1 MDKQNDFCFWNY
13 GEPIIPDS
21 ILNVVLLA
29 HVQKPRGYINPTQLQ
44 CSDTERFSIEEFN
57 EIYQGIVNAGY
68 YIQAVYYNECDFIED
83 YLRFPNRFRNCL
95 IYCLS
100 RNGIG
105 DNKKTIIPA
114 FCELVGLNYSCSS
127 SLSCALCRNKYYFT
141 TLFLSHGIPAPKS
154 WLLTEDGTW
163 LNNSPPDGTRVICKP
178 CSESASQG
186 INDSGIVLASANSF
200 SKLAKANYI
209 VQEYIEG
216 EECEV
221 PMLKV
226 GNSIKALSPI
236 GIDLGSHRILDEK
249 TSEEYKY
256 TFYNL
261 HDTQDE
267 NTINAIKQCAEK
279 AFRLMKMEVYG
290 RIDFRISPS
299 GDLYIFDVSTT
310 PYTIHHSSYA
320 FAFKQMGLQYSDIYQ
335 AIISA
340 ALRRPGATNQNDKN

>member
-1 MDKQNDFCFWNY
+1 MNREKDFFFGNY
-13 GEPIIPDS
+13 GEPIIPNN
-21 ILNVVLLA
+21 ILNIILLA
-29 HVQKPRGYINPTQLQ
+29 NVQEPRGHINSAQLQ
-44 CSDTERFSIEEFN
+44 CSDAERFSIDEFN

-68 YIQAVYYNECDFIED
+68 YIQAVYYNEYDFMED
-83 YLRFPNRFRNCL
+83 YLRLPERFRNCL

-141 TLFLSHGIPAPKS
+141 MLFLSHGIPAPKS

-163 LNNSPPDGTRVICKP
+163 LNNAPPDGMKVICKP

-186 INDSGIVLASANSF
+186 INNSGIFFASSNSF
-200 SKLAKANYI
+200 SKLARANYI

-221 PMLKV
+221 PIFKF
-226 GNSIKALSPI
+226 GTSIKVLSPV
-236 GIDLGSHRILDEK
+236 GIDLGDQKIMDEK
-249 TSEEYKY
+249 ISEEYKY

-261 HDTQDE
+261 YDTQSKD
-267 NTINAIKQCAEK
+267 TINAIKQYAEK

-299 GDLYIFDVSTT
+299 GNPYIFDVSTT
-310 PYTIHHSSYA
+310 PYTIYHSSYA
-320 FAFKQMGLQYSDIYQ
+320 FAFKQMGLHYSDIYQ

-340 ALRRPGATNQNDKN
+340 ALRRPGNKSK